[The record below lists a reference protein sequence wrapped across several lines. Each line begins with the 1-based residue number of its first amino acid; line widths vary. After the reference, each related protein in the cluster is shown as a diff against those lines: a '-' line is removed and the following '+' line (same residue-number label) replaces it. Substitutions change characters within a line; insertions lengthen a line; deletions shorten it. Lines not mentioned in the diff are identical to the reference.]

1 MGKRSLKASSEGQV
15 KAKNAFSRTRWTQEQ
30 LAFEV
35 GLNTRQSVW
44 KFFTG
49 RPVERC
55 IFIDL
60 CFHLNLEWEDIAD
73 LPKAIVSTPKEAS
86 ATASSSQTSAT
97 TATLLTEADQTQS
110 PNHTQ
115 ALRQFLKP
123 TIEKQCGLLQSS
135 LELGQPLSIKKLYT
149 PIRIVPHLRH
159 KQWLD
164 LDDLQPSAVD
174 QSRPHLTQTH
184 PGSVDALE
192 ITSQTDKIL
201 LLGKPGAGKTTF
213 LQYVAQQCIEGLYQ
227 PDHIPVFVTLRHH
240 FSANRAHSKTANELL
255 VNLFSYLQ
263 GLFQE
268 SGIDVVTLKS
278 LLEKGKFLLLLD
290 GLDEISSNHM
300 SQVVSEIQGFTQ
312 TYPDNNFIIA
322 TRLTSDSPYL
332 PGFYS
337 VEVDDFS
344 PTQIQTFA
352 QKWFSANLP
361 DESAAELK
369 TKQFLEALDASENQ
383 PLKELMGT
391 PILLSLLCSVFLA
404 RSSFPQKRAKLY
416 QAGLDILLQKWDRAR
431 GIQREQSRYQFSIGE
446 KLSLL
451 GEIAATTFK
460 EGHYF
465 FEKAELLEIISNY
478 TQALAINTSDPGTE
492 GTSLEAQYLE
502 SEALLQAIQ
511 LQHGLI
517 VERAKGIYSFSHL
530 TFQEYLTA
538 RNLLYQV
545 SPEQLPKNIQRLAA
559 NTLETAWHEVI
570 RLTANMIP
578 EANDLLSGMALA
590 IRSFIQTDQACQD
603 CMQAIAS
610 KAQACQSP
618 YHLAAVRAFYL
629 TLFSDRDLSLASAL
643 DAKTAQGLSP
653 DMNLDLSL
661 ARAFESGL
669 ELIQNPHSKT
679 MLNLIF
685 ALELDCKFDLQPD
698 FQAGFSE
705 LKQQLPPLD
714 SDASTL
720 ETWCE
725 TAGEAWLAT
734 FQALLIEQRQIA
746 QIRLLTPS
754 QRSLLHQYYQLN
766 LFLVKCYQESK
777 TTTDF
782 AQDLLNNILLPA

>member
-1 MGKRSLKASSEGQV
+1 MGKRSLKASSAGQV

-60 CFHLNLEWEDIAD
+60 CFHLNLEWEEIAD
-73 LPKAIVSTPKEAS
+73 LPKVPASGKESAPAPPSAEAS
-86 ATASSSQTSAT
+86 GTLSSD
-97 TATLLTEADQTQS
+97 ADRIK
-110 PNHTQ
+110 

-135 LELGQPLSIKKLYT
+135 LDLGHPLALKKLYT

-164 LDDLQPSAVD
+164 LDDLQPSAVA

-184 PGSVDALE
+184 PESVDALD
-192 ITSQTDKIL
+192 IIGKTDKIL

-213 LQYVAQQCIEGLYQ
+213 LQYVAQECIEGMYR
-227 PDHIPVFVTLRHH
+227 PDHVPIFVTLRHYL
-240 FSANRAHSKTANELL
+240 SAHPAHSETADKPL
-255 VNLFSYLQ
+255 VNLFSYIE
-263 GLFQE
+263 GLFNE
-268 SGIDVVTLKS
+268 LDIDVAALSS

-290 GLDEISSNHM
+290 GLDEISSIHM
-300 SQVVSEIQGFTQ
+300 SQVVNEIQRFTQ
-312 TYPDNNFIIA
+312 TYPDNSFII
-322 TRLTSDSPYL
+322 TSRMTSDSLYL

-361 DESAAELK
+361 SENAAEVK
-369 TKQFLEALDASENQ
+369 TKKFLDALDAAENQ

-404 RSSFPQKRAKLY
+404 RSSFPQKRANLY
-416 QAGLDILLQKWDRAR
+416 QAGLYILLQKWDLAR
-431 GIQREQSRYQFSIGE
+431 GIQREPSRYQLSMTE

-451 GEIAATTFK
+451 GAIATITFQR
-460 EGHYF
+460 GHYF

-478 TQALAINTSDPGTE
+478 TQALGMSGSGKAAE
-492 GTSLEAQYLE
+492 ETSLEAQYLE
-502 SEALLQAIQ
+502 SEALLHTLQ
-511 LQHGLI
+511 LQNGLI

-545 SPEQLPKNIQRLAA
+545 SPEQLPENIQRLAA
-559 NTLETAWHEVI
+559 NTLKPAWHEVI

-578 EANDLLSGMALA
+578 KADSLLSGMAIA
-590 IRSFIQTDQACQD
+590 IRSFLQADQSCRNCIA
-603 CMQAIAS
+603 AIAK
-610 KAQACQSP
+610 KAETCSNTYQP
-618 YHLAAVRAFYL
+618 AAVRAFYL
-629 TLFSDRDLSLASAL
+629 TLFSDRDLSLVTTL
-643 DAKTAQGLSP
+643 DAATAQGLSP

-669 ELIQNPHSKT
+669 ELIQNPHTKT
-679 MLNLIF
+679 MLNLTF
-685 ALELDCKFDLQPD
+685 ALELDGTFELEPD
-698 FQAGFSE
+698 FKVGFSE

-714 SDASTL
+714 SDLSIL
-720 ETWCE
+720 KTWCK
-725 TAGEAWLAT
+725 TNGESWLEA
-734 FQALLIEQRQIA
+734 FQSLLISQRQIA
-746 QIRLLTPS
+746 QIRLLTLH

-766 LFLVKCYQESK
+766 SFLIKCYQESQ
-777 TTTDF
+777 TTDEF
-782 AQDLLNNILLPA
+782 SEDFLENILRP